1 MHTPV
6 LIDSRLPEVGTTIFT
21 VMSRLAQACGAI
33 NLSQGFPDFSPD
45 PALAAAVAGAIE
57 AGFNQYPPMA
67 GLPALRTAIATKL
80 QTAYGAA
87 YDPETEI
94 TVTAGATQAIFTAIA
109 ALVRPGD
116 EVVVFE
122 PAYDAYGPA
131 VRLQGASLRPLALL
145 APHWRP
151 DWAALEAAIG
161 PRTRLVILNTPHNP
175 TGSAWPREDIERLA
189 RMLEGTQVCV
199 LADEVY
205 EHMVF
210 DGARHESVARHPALA
225 ARAIGVSSF
234 GKTYHVTG
242 WKVGYVF
249 APEALMAE
257 FRKVHQFNV
266 FTVNS
271 PAQAAFAG
279 FAARPETWRDLAGFY
294 QAKRDRL
301 RAGLAASRFRLL
313 PCTATYFQLLDYRAI
328 SDMPDV
334 AFAEWLTREAGVAA
348 IPVSVFS
355 HDRRDEGLVRLCF
368 AKQDATLDAAIERL
382 CAL

>member
-1 MHTPV
+1 MQTP
-6 LIDSRLPEVGTTIFT
+6 LMIDSRLPEVGTTIFT
-21 VMSRLAQACGAI
+21 VMSRLAQECGAI

-45 PALAAAVAGAIE
+45 PALAEAVSAAIAAGH
-57 AGFNQYPPMA
+57 NQYAPMA
-67 GLPALRTAIATKL
+67 GLASLREAIAAKL
-80 QTAYGAA
+80 ALEYGAC
-87 YDPETEI
+87 YDAESEI

-109 ALVRPGD
+109 AMVRPGD

-131 VRLQGASLRPLALL
+131 VRLQGARLRPVPLL
-145 APHWRP
+145 APDWRP
-151 DWAALEAAIG
+151 DWAALEAAIN
-161 PRTRLVILNTPHNP
+161 PRTRLLILNTPHNP
-175 TGSAWPREDIERLA
+175 TGSAWPREDVERLA
-189 RMLEGTQVCV
+189 GVLEGSPICV

-249 APEALMAE
+249 APAALMAE

-266 FTVNS
+266 FAVNS

-279 FAARPETWRDLAGFY
+279 FAGRPETWRELAAFY
-294 QAKRDRL
+294 QGKRDRL
-301 RAGLAASRFRLL
+301 RAGLASSRFRLL
-313 PCTATYFQLLDYRAI
+313 PCAATYFQLLDYRAI
-328 SDMPDV
+328 SDMPDL

-348 IPVSVFS
+348 IPISVFS